1 MAVNHKCSLRNCS
14 PQLFPISQS
23 IWRRF
28 DNFANVEEN
37 IRSKCQM
44 PGNWKQERIKCM
56 SAQFCF
62 SALPI
67 IWVKSGPKHTKNA
80 KQMLSFGVAVAHPKC
95 KHCSHII
102 NWDNWWWKSIIS
114 IFQNFILKFSFLSKC
129 IRFYPVFLFYFSGQ
143 MQHFQE
149 EMSILHIIFKVF
161 SCECGRH
168 IYVLPINFL

>member
-1 MAVNHKCSLRNCS
+1 MPWDLKKFLDLKISIKGKKIFDAENNLSPRFRECALQPVAVNHKCSLRNCS

-23 IWRRF
+23 IGRRF

-80 KQMLSFGVAVAHPKC
+80 KQMLSFSSP
-95 KHCSHII
+95 S
-102 NWDNWWWKSIIS
+102 
-114 IFQNFILKFSFLSKC
+114 
-129 IRFYPVFLFYFSGQ
+129 
-143 MQHFQE
+143 
-149 EMSILHIIFKVF
+149 
-161 SCECGRH
+161 
-168 IYVLPINFL
+168 